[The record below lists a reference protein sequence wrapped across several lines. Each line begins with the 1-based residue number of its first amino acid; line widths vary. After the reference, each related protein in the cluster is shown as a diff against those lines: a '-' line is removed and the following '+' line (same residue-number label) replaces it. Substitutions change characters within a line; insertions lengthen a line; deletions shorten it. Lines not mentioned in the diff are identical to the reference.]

1 MAPKWRIMVVDDEED
16 VRQIL
21 AVTLR
26 GKYEVVQAHDGLD
39 ALEKIERYE
48 PDFIIMDIMMPV
60 MDGFKAC
67 ESIRNN
73 AKFKNLS
80 VLFLSA
86 LTSKDN
92 IKRSYAAG
100 GDLFITK
107 PVDPLRLLKNIDL
120 FFEKTPP
127 PIYRKKLTLEE
138 IKELE
143 KNPPPVVAA
152 TAAPAPPAAEAPAI
166 APKDEAPQPAAA
178 PAPAPKA
185 QVQPL
190 QQAPAPPPP
199 ISASIR
205 PRILIVDDDP
215 DVYKIAELSLKED
228 FEMVQATDGVDAI
241 EKILAYQP
249 DLIILDVMMPKM
261 SGYQL
266 CQSIRRNPNL
276 KHIPIVFISAKA
288 SKKDQEYA
296 LRIGGEAFLA
306 KPYAIPDLRDLVDK
320 MVTREGFIIQ
330 AKKFAFHEIE
340 VAENQKR
347 RRLEEKKDKYYKK
360 KDETAI
366 EKFLRDQGR

>member
-67 ESIRNN
+67 EAIRNN
-73 AKFKNLS
+73 PKFKNLS

-92 IKRSYAAG
+92 IKKSYASG

-138 IKELE
+138 IKEQE
-143 KNPPPVVAA
+143 KNPPPVVPA
-152 TAAPAPPAAEAPAI
+152 TVTPPTVEAAPAEAREKTAEIPPPETRKQEP
-166 APKDEAPQPAAA
+166 AA
-178 PAPAPKA
+178 PAKVEMPEQKA
-185 QVQPL
+185 
-190 QQAPAPPPP
+190 APPPP
-199 ISASIR
+199 AFAPIH
-205 PRILIVDDDP
+205 PRLLVVDDDP
-215 DVYKIAELSLKED
+215 DVYKIAELTLKDD
-228 FEMVQATDGVDAI
+228 FEMIQATDGVDAI

-249 DLIILDVMMPKM
+249 DLIVLDVMMPKM

-296 LRIGGEAFLA
+296 LRIGGEDFLA
-306 KPYAIPDLRDLVDK
+306 KP
-320 MVTREGFIIQ
+320 
-330 AKKFAFHEIE
+330 
-340 VAENQKR
+340 
-347 RRLEEKKDKYYKK
+347 
-360 KDETAI
+360 
-366 EKFLRDQGR
+366 